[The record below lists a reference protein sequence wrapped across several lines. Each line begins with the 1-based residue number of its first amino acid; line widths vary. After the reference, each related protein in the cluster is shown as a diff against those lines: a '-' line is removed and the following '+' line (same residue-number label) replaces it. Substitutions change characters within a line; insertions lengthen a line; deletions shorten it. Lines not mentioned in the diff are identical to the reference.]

1 MSEEKQTQVAT
12 IKKEL
17 PSISDLYDVSNIE
30 LAFKKDQFNLLMNQ
44 PPDPKWILENKF
56 AGNSKYIPIGIIETL
71 LQRVFKEFRVEV
83 LREGTM
89 FNAVYVAVRLHYLHP
104 ITNEWSYND
113 GLGSCQIQTKQGASP
128 ADLQSINNN
137 AVMMALPMAKSYA
150 IKDAS
155 DHFGKLFGRD
165 LNRKDTM
172 GFGVDKSLDSE
183 NIFQELKKVFEKKKD
198 LISSLDFKDIENSVN
213 SEFNIKKIKAYKR
226 FIDYLE
232 KL

>member
-56 AGNSKYIPIGIIETL
+56 AGNSKYIPVGIIETL

-104 ITNEWSYND
+104 ITNEWSFYD
-113 GLGSCQIQTKQGASP
+113 GLGSCQIQTQQGASP

-183 NIFQELKKVFEKKKD
+183 SLYEEIVKLFEEKKEVIPANEFTNIQRVIDNKEKNSYNKIIK
-198 LISSLDFKDIENSVN
+198 LLKSL
-213 SEFNIKKIKAYKR
+213 
-226 FIDYLE
+226 
-232 KL
+232 

>member
-1 MSEEKQTQVAT
+1 MSEEKQTEVA
-12 IKKEL
+12 IVKKEL

-104 ITNEWSYND
+104 ITNEWGYND

-165 LNRKDTM
+165 LNRKDVM

-183 NIFQELKKVFEKKKD
+183 SLYEEILELFETKKD
-198 LISSLDFKDIENSVN
+198 KIPANEFTNIQRVIDNKEKNSYNKFLKYLKSL
-213 SEFNIKKIKAYKR
+213 
-226 FIDYLE
+226 
-232 KL
+232 

>member
-1 MSEEKQTQVAT
+1 MLEEKQIQVAT
-12 IKKEL
+12 IKKDF

-56 AGNSKYIPIGIIETL
+56 TGNSKYIPIGIIETL
-71 LQRVFKEFRVEV
+71 LQRVFKEFKVEV

-89 FNAVYVAVRLHYLHP
+89 FNAVYVTVRLHYLHP
-104 ITNEWSYND
+104 ITNEWGFYD

-183 NIFQELKKVFEKKKD
+183 NVFQELKNFFEIKKD
-198 LISSLDFKDIENSVN
+198 LIPSIDFKDIENSVN
-213 SEFNIKKIKAYKR
+213 SEFDIKKIKAYKR
-226 FIDYLE
+226 FIDYLK

>member
-1 MSEEKQTQVAT
+1 MEENKNNEVAT
-12 IKKEL
+12 VPKKEL
-17 PSISDLYDVSNIE
+17 PSISELYNVDKIE

-44 PPDPKWILENKF
+44 NPEPKWILENKF
-56 AGNSKYIPIGIIETL
+56 AGNAKYIPIGIIETL
-71 LQRVFKEFRVEV
+71 LQRVFKEFRIEV

-104 ITNEWSYND
+104 VTGEWSYHD

-150 IKDAS
+150 IKDCS

-172 GFGVDKSLDSE
+172 GFGVDKSLDLESIYE
-183 NIFQELKKVFEKKKD
+183 EIVQLFEDKKEIIPANEFANIQR
-198 LISSLDFKDIENSVN
+198 IIENKEKTS
-213 SEFNIKKIKAYKR
+213 FNKI
-226 FIDYLE
+226 L
-232 KL
+232 KLLKSL

>member
-1 MSEEKQTQVAT
+1 MSTEITVQ
-12 IKKEL
+12 KKEL

-44 PPDPKWILENKF
+44 NPEPKWILENRF
-56 AGNSKYIPIGIIETL
+56 AGNSKYMPIGIIETL
-71 LQRVFKEFRVEV
+71 LQRIFKEFRVEV

-89 FNAVYVAVRLHYLHP
+89 FNSVYVAVRLHYLHP
-104 ITNEWSYND
+104 ITAKWGYHD
-113 GLGSCQIQTKQGASP
+113 GLGACQIQTKQGASP

-150 IKDAS
+150 IKDCA

-172 GFGVDKSLDSE
+172 GFGVD
-183 NIFQELKKVFEKKKD
+183 
-198 LISSLDFKDIENSVN
+198 SSLDQDTVFNEICGWFQSKKDKIPSQDYA
-213 SEFNIKKIKAYKR
+213 NIQRVIDNKEKTSYNKIH
-226 FIDYLE
+226 
-232 KL
+232 KLLKNL